1 MHKMHLLSVSLL
13 YNNSFLNY
21 DQTLFSGKR
30 VTRQPGD
37 APMSR
42 VPPGLGLEGD
52 TSRPGGHDG
61 RVIAAWTIGNE
72 VNKEGEEK
80 NEWRKKRKEIA
91 DGKKK
96 VFENNASPRSSS
108 IFYSKVNCNSVS
120 TKQTSSSSVLSPKLN
135 ISETSSRQRSIYNTS
150 VAYD

>member
-61 RVIAAWTIGNE
+61 RVIAAWTIVLKWQE
-72 VNKEGEEK
+72 TLKHRSMMPSTLNKNG
-80 NEWRKKRKEIA
+80 
-91 DGKKK
+91 
-96 VFENNASPRSSS
+96 PRCWTTISS
-108 IFYSKVNCNSVS
+108 
-120 TKQTSSSSVLSPKLN
+120 
-135 ISETSSRQRSIYNTS
+135 
-150 VAYD
+150 